1 MESVA
6 RFVEWFGARAG
17 GCMLNVLRLTQHSE
31 NTLKARF
38 WRYGALAAGFLFGL
52 GGLIWQDNW
61 AALQLPQL
69 QQDQLKW
76 EALMR
81 QAQPTQAELEA
92 LQQSL
97 AQATQRVQALETR
110 QSMRQD
116 LGQVQSLLFAKK
128 PIQNQSDILTHK
140 LHWQGGRFEWEGSSL
155 TPAAL
160 EALLF
165 QVGRFEGWQVQ
176 PQLIQLQ
183 DDSAQPVSALK
194 PSAQSMVFKLQGQI
208 EAASFSPYALA
219 KQP

>member
-1 MESVA
+1 
-6 RFVEWFGARAG
+6 
-17 GCMLNVLRLTQHSE
+17 MLNVLRLTQQSE
-31 NTLKARF
+31 SSMKARF
-38 WRYGALAAGFLFGL
+38 CRYGALAAGFLSGL
-52 GGLIWQDNW
+52 GGLTWQENW

-92 LQQSL
+92 LQQGL
-97 AQATQRVQALETR
+97 ARATQKVQALETR
-110 QSMRQD
+110 QSLRQD
-116 LGQVQSLLFAKK
+116 LGQVQSLLFAKN
-128 PIQNQSDILTHK
+128 PIQNQSDILMHK
-140 LHWQGGRFEWEGSSL
+140 LHWQGGRFEWEGASL

-165 QVGRFEGWQVQ
+165 QVGRFDGWQVQ

-183 DDSAQPVSALK
+183 GDSGQTVSALK